1 MRKKVNIKSVVDAA
15 RLNWHIINILVRIK
29 LPKMDFIQFVKIA
42 EMAKQ
47 KRTKMRNFDLEL
59 LVN

>member
-1 MRKKVNIKSVVDAA
+1 MRKKVNIKSVADAA

-47 KRTKMRNFDLEL
+47 KRTKMRNFNLEL

>member
-1 MRKKVNIKSVVDAA
+1 MKEKGKYKKCSRCG

>member
-29 LPKMDFIQFVKIA
+29 LLKMDFIQFVKIA

-47 KRTKMRNFDLEL
+47 KWTKMRNFYLEL
-59 LVN
+59 FVN

>member
-1 MRKKVNIKSVVDAA
+1 MRKKVNIKNVADAA

-29 LPKMDFIQFVKIA
+29 LPKMDFIQFAKIA

-47 KRTKMRNFDLEL
+47 KRTKMRNFYLAL